1 MKNKKF
7 KKVSFNNHKKQLT
20 VTYISGKQISVHYS
34 QLGIKANI
42 LEVWVDHETRGQSV
56 GMRFADGITDFM
68 PYDQPLALGKDSDYL
83 LQTHIELIIA
93 RIKEAIR
100 VKKISKKYLAEQ
112 LHTSLN
118 QIQRLLNPAIV
129 NKNLSQLYHI
139 SSLLGLEVKMALK
152 AA

>member
-34 QLGIKANI
+34 HLGVKANI
-42 LEVWVDHETRGQSV
+42 LEAWVDQETRGQSI
-56 GMRFADGITDFM
+56 GMRFADGTTDFM

-118 QIQRLLNPAIV
+118 QIQRLLNPELV

-139 SSLLGLEVKMALK
+139 ASLLGLEVEIGLK